1 MNFLNVLCKILLGFC
16 LDNQFGI
23 LFYTLHDT
31 SFWHHLFCWKSP
43 CFFQHKPFHRYSR
56 IFLFRISFHCQ
67 EIEFGIRQLLP
78 DAFAVQNY
86 LLEAK
91 LILKQKK
98 YNHLSLQHLRLCIDN
113 QKIIVLLLQWAP
125 CFTPCNGLLHKDR
138 SLQKAIH
145 TFFV

>member
-91 LILKQKK
+91 KANPQAKK
-98 YNHLSLQHLRLCIDN
+98 IQPSFFTAFTIVHRQSKDN
-113 QKIIVLLLQWAP
+113 CSITSMGTM
-125 CFTPCNGLLHKDR
+125 FYTM
-138 SLQKAIH
+138 
-145 TFFV
+145 